1 MRWETWIVFVIFET
15 AMCLSPGPAVLFVLS
30 QALARGTP
38 ASIWSNVGIL
48 AGNTLYFILS
58 ATGLGA
64 ILLAS
69 HSLFSAIRW
78 VGAAYV
84 IYLGI
89 TAFFGKSKVLS
100 VAKPDSAAVSGP
112 RVFLNGMILQL
123 ASPGA
128 LIFFAALLP
137 QFVDASR
144 NVAHQVAILAV
155 TSVAIEFCVLVGY
168 GTLAGRMTRLA
179 AQLRFA
185 RLTNRVAGTMLI
197 IAAVRIVFFTKG

>member
-1 MRWETWIVFVIFET
+1 MRWEIWTVFVITET
-15 AMCLSPGPAVLFVLS
+15 AMCLTPGPAVMLVLS
-30 QALARGTP
+30 QALARGTL

-48 AGNTLYFILS
+48 AGNTIYFILS

-69 HSLFSAIRW
+69 QDLFSAIKW
-78 VGAAYV
+78 IGAAYL

-89 TAFFGKSKVLS
+89 SAFFGKSSVLS
-100 VAKPDSAAVSGP
+100 AAKPDCTPVAGP
-112 RVFLNGMILQL
+112 RMFINGLILQL

-128 LIFFAALLP
+128 LVFFAALLP
-137 QFVDASR
+137 QFVDPTRTIAR
-144 NVAHQVAILAV
+144 QVAILAV
-155 TSVAIEFCVLVGY
+155 TSVGIEFCVLVGY

-179 AQLRFA
+179 AQPRFA
-185 RLTNRVAGTMLI
+185 SLTNRVAGTMLI